1 MAFAGIFQPF
11 ARLRWTRFGLG
22 MAARKF
28 SRRFSVPQTTAKY
41 FAEWVKDA
49 AGLEQ
54 VMYEAVQTTRLD
66 LAKLQRHLQEHD
78 LNS

>member
-11 ARLRWTRFGLG
+11 ARLRWIRFGLL
-22 MAARKF
+22 MRDRKF
-28 SRRFSVPQTTAKY
+28 SRPFSVPQTTAKY
-41 FAEWVKDA
+41 FAEWVKEA

-54 VMYEAVQTTRLD
+54 VMYEVVQITRLD
-66 LAKLQRHLQEHD
+66 LAKLQRLQEHD